1 MGLRNRLAEQL
12 RKPEGW
18 LGSVMGLMM
27 RRINGDAVHHAV
39 ELLAIEPTDRVLEIG
54 FGPGVGIEAALEKVP
69 DGWVCGLD
77 FSVAMLNK
85 AKQRFRT
92 DITAGRLELKL
103 ADVNIVPLPLNDE
116 AFDKVFA
123 VNVLYFLADP
133 VATLRELHRV
143 LVPGARIALGVVNGP
158 DLEKMKLTQ
167 TGIFRG
173 YEADDVINL
182 LTTAGFK
189 KARAE
194 TSIDKMRTMNYIT
207 AEK

>member
-18 LGSVMGLMM
+18 MGSFVGLVMKRM
-27 RRINGDAVHHAV
+27 NSSAVHHAV
-39 ELLAIEPTDRVLEIG
+39 ELLALEPADRVLEIG
-54 FGPGVGIEAALEKVP
+54 FGPGVGIEETLKRIP
-69 DGWVCGLD
+69 DGWMCGLD
-77 FSVAMLNK
+77 FSPAMLQK
-85 AKQRFRT
+85 ASDKFAV
-92 DITAGRLELKL
+92 DIAAGRLDLKL
-103 ADVNIVPLPLNDE
+103 ADANRIPLPLGDE
-116 AFDKVFA
+116 SCEKAFA

-133 VATLRELHRV
+133 VATLRDVHRI
-143 LVPGARIALGVVNGP
+143 LTPAGRIALGVVDGP

-173 YEADDVINL
+173 YEAEDVINL

-189 KARAE
+189 KAHAE
-194 TSIDKMRTMNYIT
+194 TTTDKMRKMNYIT